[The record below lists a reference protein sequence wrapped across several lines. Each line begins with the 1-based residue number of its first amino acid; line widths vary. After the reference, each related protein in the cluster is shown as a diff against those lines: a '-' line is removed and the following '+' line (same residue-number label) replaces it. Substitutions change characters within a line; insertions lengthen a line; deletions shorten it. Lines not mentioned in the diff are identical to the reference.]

1 VSLGGCAIPVA
12 GLHPGDR
19 IEIRFTFGHT
29 GSSSAY
35 DVQVNW
41 GSTTILARH
50 AGAQDSAVAGRAE
63 AAIVSTGAQ
72 LSLESWGTLLPFLP
86 AILGAPAQDGLRI
99 DFRAALSQTTNDTV
113 TLTNFTVL
121 RYPGN

>member
-1 VSLGGCAIPVA
+1 
-12 GLHPGDR
+12 
-19 IEIRFTFGHT
+19 
-29 GSSSAY
+29 
-35 DVQVNW
+35 
-41 GSTTILARH
+41 
-50 AGAQDSAVAGRAE
+50 
-63 AAIVSTGAQ
+63 